1 MEKIN
6 KTSSVD
12 GGKDSIDEERQA
24 RLREQAR
31 RLIAETR
38 TKSLNLDSPSSPIKN
53 ITHRITLSPER
64 TISPINTM
72 DGFVFNKNN
81 KEDSP
86 IRITDRITP
95 PKDGFNTSPTKKIL
109 DQIDSNRNSPVRK
122 NRENSPLQSFNSLM
136 DKISP
141 KGENKVFS
149 IHILCCQI
157 LMTII

>member
-1 MEKIN
+1 MDKIN

-12 GGKDSIDEERQA
+12 SGKDVNDEERQA

-38 TKSLNLDSPSSPIKN
+38 TKSLNLDSPSSPIKH

-72 DGFVFNKNN
+72 EGFGFNKNN

-86 IRITDRITP
+86 IRISDRITP
-95 PKDGFNTSPTKKIL
+95 PKDGFNVSPTRIL
-109 DQIDSNRNSPVRK
+109 FEHHDSNRNSPSRR
-122 NRENSPLQSFNSLM
+122 NRESSPLQSFSSLM

-141 KGENKVFS
+141 KGESKVRIF
-149 IHILCCQI
+149 L
-157 LMTII
+157 